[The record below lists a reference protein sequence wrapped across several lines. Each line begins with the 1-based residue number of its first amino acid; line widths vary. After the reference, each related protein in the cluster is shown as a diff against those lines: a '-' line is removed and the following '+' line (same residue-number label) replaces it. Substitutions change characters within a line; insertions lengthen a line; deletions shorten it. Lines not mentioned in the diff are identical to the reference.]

1 MAGTARRKIGPRL
14 INQQTPAWAVRLLNE
29 NVAPREGEDGSDGWF
44 GWLFC
49 AGPVPGLPDAD
60 SDEGRRLWSNA
71 LKPAEKPGRAK
82 TVRRPPGARQKPAR
96 RRGAAGP

>member
-29 NVAPREGEDGSDGWF
+29 NVAPREGEDGFDEWF

-49 AGPVPGLPDAD
+49 SAPVAGLPDAD
-60 SDEGRRLWSNA
+60 SDEGRCR
-71 LKPAEKPGRAK
+71 G
-82 TVRRPPGARQKPAR
+82 RRP
-96 RRGAAGP
+96 